1 MFICKTSSINTK
13 TRFDLKSFICPN
25 SSFNTR
31 TLSTS
36 PTMTNP
42 AVNFSL
48 ILRSFSKQSV
58 GIIMFNVTITLQ
70 NNPIAT
76 RYGSTR
82 IDNCVKR
89 SDICLDECK

>member
-1 MFICKTSSINTK
+1 MFIDKISSINTK
-13 TRFDLKSFICPN
+13 TRFDFKSFICPK
-25 SSFNTR
+25 SSFKTR
-31 TLSTS
+31 TLSTN
-36 PTMTNP
+36 PTITNP
-42 AVNFSL
+42 AVNFNL
-48 ILRSFSKQSV
+48 ILRSFSKESV
-58 GIIMFNVTITLQ
+58 GIIMFNVTIKLQ

>member
-1 MFICKTSSINTK
+1 MNKISSINNK
-13 TRFDLKSFICPN
+13 TIFDLKSLICPK

-31 TLSTS
+31 TLN
-36 PTMTNP
+36 TNP
-42 AVNFSL
+42 KRTNPTRNFTL
-48 ILRSFSKQSV
+48 IFRSFSNESV
-58 GIIMFNVTITLQ
+58 GIIMHNVTTTLQ

-82 IDNCVKR
+82 IDACTKR